1 MKDDK
6 DRIEEQKQANVSDG
20 DTRPDRENNGRPIR
34 NRDNKKQPV
43 TRERGADIN
52 TLEDFKDAK

>member
-34 NRDNKKQPV
+34 RPENKKQPT
-43 TRERGADIN
+43 TRERGADIKS
-52 TLEDFKDAK
+52 LEDFKDAK

>member
-1 MKDDK
+1 MKDEK

-34 NRDNKKQPV
+34 NAGEKKQPT